1 LNHKRDYYEVLDVTR
16 EASEQEIKTAYRR
29 LAMKHHPDRNPE
41 SKEEA
46 EERFKELTEAY
57 SVLADPQKRAAYD
70 RFGHAGVSGSGGGGP
85 DFNSSIFTDFEDIFG
100 DLFGFGGDIFGRSGR
115 GRSRNAGGVDLRY
128 DLEIS
133 LEEAAAGLQTKIK
146 IPRWEACSLCEGT
159 GAKPGSK
166 PISCPTCGGRGQ
178 LRHQQGFFTVT
189 RTCPQCQGMGQV
201 IRESCS
207 QCKGEG
213 RVKSER
219 VLDLR
224 IPAGVDDGTRLRV
237 AGEGGVAGRG
247 SAAGDLY
254 VILKIRE
261 HTFFERRGNDL
272 YYTIPISI
280 TQAALGAEVTVPT
293 LRGEERLR
301 IPEGTQSGS
310 VFRLRGFG
318 MPSVESRGH
327 GDLYISVFVV
337 TPTRLSRDHR
347 RWLEML
353 APVVRVNNQPLE
365 RRAAEKVKDT
375 FG

>member
-1 LNHKRDYYEVLDVTR
+1 LNNKRDYYEVLDVTR

-29 LAMKHHPDRNPE
+29 LAMQHHPDRNPE
-41 SKEEA
+41 RQAESEEK
-46 EERFKELTEAY
+46 FKELTEAY

-70 RFGHAGVSGSGGGGP
+70 RFGHAGVSGGGAP
-85 DFNSSIFTDFEDIFG
+85 DFGSGIFSDFEDIFG
-100 DLFGFGGDIFGRSGR
+100 DLFGFGDIFGRTGR
-115 GRSRNAGGVDLRY
+115 ARTRSAGGVDLRY
-128 DLEIS
+128 DLEIT
-133 LEEAAAGLQTKIK
+133 LEEAATGLQTKIK
-146 IPRWEACSLCEGT
+146 IPRWEACDSCQGS
-159 GAKPGSK
+159 GAKAGSK
-166 PISCPTCGGRGQ
+166 PLNCPTCGGRGQ

-201 IRESCS
+201 IREHCS
-207 QCKGEG
+207 LCKGEG

-219 VLDLR
+219 VLDLK

-237 AGEGGVAGRG
+237 AGEGGVGTRG
-247 SAAGDLY
+247 GAPGDLY
-254 VILKIRE
+254 VILKIHE

-280 TQAALGAEVTVPT
+280 SQAALGADIAVPT
-293 LRGEERLR
+293 LHGEERLR

-310 VFRLRGFG
+310 VFRLRGLG
-318 MPSVESRGH
+318 MPSVEGRGH

-337 TPTRLSRDHR
+337 TPTRLSRDNR

-353 APVVRVNNQPLE
+353 GPAVRVDNQPLE
-365 RRAAEKVKDT
+365 RRAAEKVKDV